1 MPTAGEYLGTPLA
14 GPRTGWWGSSFL
26 LGDWRR
32 PHQSSRWPPAG
43 SPVGWGV
50 KVESVRRD
58 EEVFTERER
67 LGSNKLCRVFFPSQ
81 IVVTAFLAASLPFPT
96 LNLTSLGLL

>member
-1 MPTAGEYLGTPLA
+1 M
-14 GPRTGWWGSSFL
+14 
-26 LGDWRR
+26 
-32 PHQSSRWPPAG
+32 
-43 SPVGWGV
+43 
-50 KVESVRRD
+50 KVDSVRRD
-58 EEVFTERER
+58 EEVFTEREG